1 MPDTTLHTPP
11 LRPGAFPSTAARA
24 GLTGFPSPAEN
35 YAERTLDLNEC
46 LVKHPAAT
54 FFMRVEGHSMQA
66 HSIHHGDILV
76 VDRAVSACF
85 GHIVVAPIDGEILV
99 KRLEQRHGR
108 AFLCSGHPDHAP
120 IPINE
125 RSLQIWGV
133 VRSVIHEF
141 PL

>member
-1 MPDTTLHTPP
+1 MPDTTPRTPS
-11 LRPGAFPSTAARA
+11 LQPGAFPSTTARA

-35 YAERTLDLNEC
+35 YAERTLDLNER

-66 HSIHHGDILV
+66 HSIHHDDILV
-76 VDRAVSACF
+76 VDRSVTACF
-85 GHIVVAPIDGEILV
+85 GHIVIALVDGEVVV

-108 AFLCSGHPDHAP
+108 TFLCSGHPDHAP
-120 IPINE
+120 IPVNE

-141 PL
+141 PI